1 MKKPAAGA
9 ARILSFYSSSALRAG
24 GLGVF
29 AFHDVPSRRFAP
41 SFVYFWDSCKHSVE
55 LGSLF
60 CLGRLC
66 ERRWLSSSPKLVTP
80 LVICSQRKVV
90 STPEEN
96 ASFATSPKRFFPHFW
111 IETPRR
117 RHLVFQK
124 KVQPLFWR
132 FDRCDFFIQKSANT
146 SVKSQNFFWGASL
159 PRPP

>member
-1 MKKPAAGA
+1 MRFKNTTFVKMV
-9 ARILSFYSSSALRAG
+9 IFYRGCASPSVGG

-29 AFHDVPSRRFAP
+29 AFHDVPSGRFAP

-96 ASFATSPKRFFPHFW
+96 ASFATSPKRFFQKLLELNPPLKKIVQGSKAGNAKEKMTRPYHF
-111 IETPRR
+111 
-117 RHLVFQK
+117 K
-124 KVQPLFWR
+124 KFDFPKGIPLR
-132 FDRCDFFIQKSANT
+132 KP
-146 SVKSQNFFWGASL
+146 NFL
-159 PRPP
+159 KR

>member
-1 MKKPAAGA
+1 MVTSHILHITLWGGVEPVDGGRHHIMFKMTSISKNRDFLAEKRIICELNAPPAP
-9 ARILSFYSSSALRAG
+9 LLRPSVGG

-41 SFVYFWDSCKHSVE
+41 RFVYFWDSCKHSVE
-55 LGSLF
+55 LRSLF

-96 ASFATSPKRFFPHFW
+96 ASFATSPKRFFPKKFW
-111 IETPRR
+111 IE
-117 RHLVFQK
+117 
-124 KVQPLFWR
+124 
-132 FDRCDFFIQKSANT
+132 
-146 SVKSQNFFWGASL
+146 
-159 PRPP
+159 PPN